1 MEDVEK
7 FLRCLMSKGVLAMEI
22 LNGEGAEAFRHVS
35 FLYLERSSAT
45 CLCQEGK
52 GTSAL
57 LFRWDLVRPTQL
69 SGVNTQ
75 PSWLFCLPKQFMER
89 DISS

>member
-1 MEDVEK
+1 MGRGQKHSDT
-7 FLRCLMSKGVLAMEI
+7 F
-22 LNGEGAEAFRHVS
+22 F

-52 GTSAL
+52 GTPSL